1 MWTIRNGAIKW
12 KNFWNYSS
20 ADMKDTTLNVKTAVI
35 RHHESCHQMWTL
47 LPPDTTV
54 GISNCTNKNVSLV
67 SGINYDILIFPTS
80 ACMTSDE
87 WNHIWSASTQTVWTK
102 ENWKK

>member
-20 ADMKDTTLNVKTAVI
+20 ADMTDTTLNVKTAVI
-35 RHHESCHQMWTL
+35 RHHQSCHQMWTL
-47 LPPDTTV
+47 LSPDTTV
-54 GISNCTNKNVSLV
+54 RISNCTNKNVSLV
-67 SGINYDILIFPTS
+67 SGINYDILIFQTS

-102 ENWKK
+102 ENLKK